1 MLFFKKKYINLI
13 LFILLLLLSI
23 FVLIFSEQISN
34 SNIESLENKDQD
46 KKEDENNVNCKNPTK
61 ILQSTSNSSQVK
73 THNIVQNSLHKSKL
87 QSCLFPNSHE
97 ELIKELTIKEKK
109 NNALNK

>member
-13 LFILLLLLSI
+13 LFILLLTISI
-23 FVLIFSEQISN
+23 FVLIFSKEI
-34 SNIESLENKDQD
+34 SNIESLKNKYEN
-46 KKEDENNVNCKNPTK
+46 KKEDENSKNCNKPTK

-73 THNIVQNSLHKSKL
+73 THNIVQNSIHKSKL
-87 QSCLFPNSHE
+87 QSCLFPISHE
-97 ELIKELTIKEKK
+97 EQIKQLTIKEKK

>member
-1 MLFFKKKYINLI
+1 MLFFKKNINLI
-13 LFILLLLLSI
+13 LFILLLVISI
-23 FVLIFSEQISN
+23 FILIFSEEIYN

-46 KKEDENNVNCKNPTK
+46 KKEDENSKNCNKPTK

-73 THNIVQNSLHKSKL
+73 THNIVQNSVQKSKL
-87 QSCLFPNSHE
+87 QSCLFLYPHE
-97 ELIKELTIKEKK
+97 ELIKKLTIKEKK